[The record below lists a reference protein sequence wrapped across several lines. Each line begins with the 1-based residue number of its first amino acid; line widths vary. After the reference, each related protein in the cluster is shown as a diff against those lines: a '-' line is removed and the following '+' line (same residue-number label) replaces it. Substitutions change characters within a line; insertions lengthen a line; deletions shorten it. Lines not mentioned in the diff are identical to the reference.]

1 MDGVLFHMFLRRHVL
16 TKIHLVPL
24 GLSVGG
30 QRSINQ
36 PTLNLLTYYF
46 THIFHSASCVIN
58 VRVWKRRT
66 RQCPPLHLIFFFFAR
81 SLSGWPTVLHCQ
93 MEGLVSPSTRCFREK
108 TWLWNSSRQQLL
120 GYAIVWSSLWLHIH
134 TQSAKFFMR
143 AVSLVVIYSYQ
154 TPPPT
159 WPLLYQPWERQVQDK
174 MWRIRAI
181 TWRMV
186 KEEKKIQVQLKHFP
200 FKSRPKSKRICSVL
214 VARIVKNARKGFKW
228 KQFFWSSTET
238 KILWKKRKSVKKD
251 RKMNKQINK

>member
-1 MDGVLFHMFLRRHVL
+1 M
-16 TKIHLVPL
+16 
-24 GLSVGG
+24 
-30 QRSINQ
+30 
-36 PTLNLLTYYF
+36 
-46 THIFHSASCVIN
+46 SASS
-58 VRVWKRRT
+58 
-66 RQCPPLHLIFFFFAR
+66 LDFFFFAR
-81 SLSGWPTVLHCQ
+81 YLSGLPTVLHGQ

-154 TPPPT
+154 TPPTYLTP
-159 WPLLYQPWERQVQDK
+159 PLPAVGKTSPGQDVEDSGNYLEDGQG
-174 MWRIRAI
+174 RR
-181 TWRMV
+181 V
-186 KEEKKIQVQLKHFP
+186 KKIQVQLKHFP

-228 KQFFWSSTET
+228 KQFIWDSTET
-238 KILWKKRKSVKKD
+238 KILWKKRKSVKID